1 MALTILVM
9 ILLGLF
15 AIAFVTKR
23 RFGVLGLG
31 LTAGLV
37 LSRELTS
44 ETASFLQY
52 IDFPVGSLSYTAL
65 STCLLILLP
74 ALVLLISGP
83 KYQDKRLAAVG
94 ALMFAIFGLTLLI
107 TPLGAFLV
115 TSNPD
120 LQPLLSSWALNGS
133 AITTAAVIAA
143 VVDMTHAQGKVLPGK
158 KSKH

>member
-94 ALMFAIFGLTLLI
+94 ALMFLASSCTGADGARLRLLRS
-107 TPLGAFLV
+107 G
-115 TSNPD
+115 
-120 LQPLLSSWALNGS
+120 
-133 AITTAAVIAA
+133 
-143 VVDMTHAQGKVLPGK
+143 
-158 KSKH
+158 

>member
-1 MALTILVM
+1 MALI
-9 ILLGLF
+9 ILLTLLIGLF

-44 ETASFLQY
+44 EMAGLLQY

-65 STCLLILLP
+65 GTSILVLLP

-94 ALMFAIFGLTLLI
+94 ASLFALFGLTLLL

-115 TSNPD
+115 SSNPD
-120 LQPLLSSWALNGS
+120 LQPILSSWAVNG
-133 AITTAAVIAA
+133 ATITTAAVIAA
-143 VVDMTHAQGKVLPGK
+143 VIDMTHAQGKSLPGK